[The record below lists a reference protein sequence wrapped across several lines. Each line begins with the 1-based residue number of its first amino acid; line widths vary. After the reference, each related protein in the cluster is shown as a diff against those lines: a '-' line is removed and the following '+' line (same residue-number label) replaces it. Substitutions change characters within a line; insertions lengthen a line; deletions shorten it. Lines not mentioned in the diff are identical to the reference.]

1 MREAPTQAEN
11 ATATEFISRREYRR
25 SRTFFDEVES
35 APLVSEL
42 DDSPHIPESMDDSS
56 RRSTLGRWSSVGVVG
71 AASMVAAGCDPV
83 RGALGGSATQVGS
96 AASSSIASSRRPTR
110 PSAGSSKPSAT
121 PAPSMSSMTDAPSAA
136 SRSSR
141 SSGRHAGSWVSEEA
155 QVIAESKQA
164 QPGVPTS
171 RSARR
176 KAEKSAPHRASGA
189 PTTSPTASPAA
200 NGAQRP
206 SAPKRS
212 AHRGQGEPVAN
223 KAPID
228 ASNPN
233 AKAPAPK
240 ANSSAPQPSRP
251 TSARPARTSGTNV
264 YTEPPQA
271 ATITKEA
278 ALAPGLTL
286 RTTPEWHLARRAAQ
300 APSAQLAAEIRAA
313 GKVKWLDQQLNP
325 GSIDDSFCEN
335 LIRYNFRWAISTVA
349 AVRSEAGDKDF
360 RAAPEVRNAIY
371 YRARTTKR
379 VLLES
384 VVELLGDHIYVPIN
398 GKLEPV
404 SGEYDQLLR
413 RHAFGKYSDLLIAAL
428 THPALLVELDNQLS
442 HRASPNE
449 NLGRELL
456 ELYTVGRDAYT
467 EDDVAGSTRILTGHG
482 INWATRGYAYSPA
495 DHATGPVRVLGFSD
509 ANSSAAAGPQ
519 LLRRYATYLASHPAT
534 ARRLAR
540 KFAVRFISDN
550 PSPATVEQLAKAYLA
565 NGTSLAAL
573 TRATFMH
580 PDFDASIGLKW
591 RRPLEF
597 VMTIA
602 RASGVTQIAPPGRH
616 DAGETYNEGKFGWL
630 VRKAGHAPRAWPAVD
645 GYPDTA
651 AHWTSSNV
659 MLSLWNAAQDAVM
672 GDEKESGRTPWVKV
686 LGIKPGDDADATARR
701 ITTHLT
707 GYTWNDEHVK
717 NVAALLTDGFEK
729 PYAPGRKVAPKYLD
743 DLTLHAVRLIFA
755 SPYGF
760 LR

>member
-11 ATATEFISRREYRR
+11 AEATEFLSRREYRR
-25 SRTFFDEVES
+25 SRTVHDEIESSPFVAEWRDRPNDVER
-35 APLVSEL
+35 ADE
-42 DDSPHIPESMDDSS
+42 SS
-56 RRSTLGRWSSVGVVG
+56 RRSTIGRLSSVGVVG
-71 AASMVAAGCDPV
+71 AASLAAAGCDPV
-83 RGALGGSATQVGS
+83 RGAMGGGAATQAG
-96 AASSSIASSRRPTR
+96 AA
-110 PSAGSSKPSAT
+110 AGSSVAPRRRPSPSSSRPASSVPTAAPTTQPVADVT
-121 PAPSMSSMTDAPSAA
+121 PVSA
-136 SRSSR
+136 RSSR
-141 SSGRHAGSWVSEEA
+141 SFGQRPGASVSEEA
-155 QVIAESKQA
+155 QVVSTSRHA
-164 QPGVPTS
+164 QSGVPAS

-176 KAEKSAPHRASGA
+176 QAERTARQQA
-189 PTTSPTASPAA
+189 TT
-200 NGAQRP
+200 
-206 SAPKRS
+206 APKRTS
-212 AHRGQGEPVAN
+212 ATKPGTTPSPTTPVAD
-223 KAPID
+223 KVPVD
-228 ASNPN
+228 AANPN

-240 ANSSAPQPSRP
+240 ADPSMTTSQPS
-251 TSARPARTSGTNV
+251 TATTGRPASTNGTNV
-264 YTEPPQA
+264 YTEKPQA
-271 ATITKEA
+271 ATVAKEA

-300 APSAQLAAEIRAA
+300 APSAELAAEIRAL
-313 GKVKWLDQQLNP
+313 GKEKWLDRQLNP
-325 GSIDDSFCEN
+325 ASIDDSFCEN
-335 LIRYNFRWAISTVA
+335 LIRSNFRWAISTSA
-349 AVRSEAGDKDF
+349 AVRKEAGDKDF
-360 RAAPEVRNAIY
+360 RAAPEVRNGIY
-371 YRARTTKR
+371 YRVRTTKR

-398 GKLEPV
+398 GKMEPV
-404 SGEYDQLLR
+404 AGEYDQMLR
-413 RHAFGKYSDLLIAAL
+413 RYAFGKYSDLLTAAL

-442 HRASPNE
+442 RRASPNE

-456 ELYTVGRDAYT
+456 ELYTVGRSAYT

-482 INWATRGYAYSPA
+482 VDWQTRSYTYSPQE
-495 DHATGPVRVLGFSD
+495 HATGPVRVLGFSD

-519 LLRRYATYLASHPAT
+519 LLRRYASYLASHPAT
-534 ARRLAR
+534 ATRLAR

-550 PSPATVEQLAKAYLA
+550 PSPATVEQLAKAYLS

-580 PDFDASIGLKW
+580 PDFDASVGLKW

-602 RASGVTQIAPPGRH
+602 RASGVSQITPPGRH
-616 DAGETYNEGKFGWL
+616 DAGDTYNEGKFGWL
-630 VRKAGHAPRAWPAVD
+630 VRKAGHAPRAWPYVD

-659 MLSLWNAAQDAVM
+659 MLSLWNAAQDAAM

-707 GYTWNDEHVK
+707 GYTWADEHVK
-717 NVAALLTDGFEK
+717 NIASLLTDGFEK
-729 PYAPGRKVAPKYLD
+729 PYAPGRKVAPAYLD
-743 DLTLHAVRLIFA
+743 DLTLQAVRLIFA